1 MERQPCTSGLGQGM
15 MEYWNVDLKEELLAT
30 NMLAPMSTVIF
41 LMNQCPIPQSPLFQ
55 YSSIPVFQL

>member
-1 MERQPCTSGLGQGM
+1 MPGTWNIGM

-41 LMNQCPIPQSPLFQ
+41 LMNQYPIPQSPLFHH
-55 YSSIPVFQL
+55 SSIPIVSEAK

>member
-1 MERQPCTSGLGQGM
+1 

-55 YSSIPVFQL
+55 YSNCERSEVSSL